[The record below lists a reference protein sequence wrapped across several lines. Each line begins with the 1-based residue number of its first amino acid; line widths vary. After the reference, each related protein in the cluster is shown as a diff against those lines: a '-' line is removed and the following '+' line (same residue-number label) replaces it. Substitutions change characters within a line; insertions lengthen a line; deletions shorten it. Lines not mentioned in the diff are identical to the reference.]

1 MPKFVVTHVEHLD
14 DAGDPNGFNALVYLH
29 LPNGDVEAKARY
41 RSAGL
46 KRLEPGDTIVAEG
59 QFKISLDCQ
68 PELMIF
74 VYEKYTFNGDID
86 ENDIIG
92 PLLRNS
98 MCVCAGERVCVY
110 VCVCVCACALL
121 APCLRPQLLF
131 HVGFEMTTFIKL
143 IPSPNPNQRPSCWS
157 SCRCKQLLKSMTTT
171 TSCTPSRPCTSST
184 TQPPGRR
191 SRCTSP
197 ASSPPTTRSCSP

>member
-98 MCVCAGERVCVY
+98 MWRVCVY
-110 VCVCVCACALL
+110 VCVYVCVCA
-121 APCLRPQLLF
+121 R
-131 HVGFEMTTFIKL
+131 V
-143 IPSPNPNQRPSCWS
+143 
-157 SCRCKQLLKSMTTT
+157 RC
-171 TSCTPSRPCTSST
+171 
-184 TQPPGRR
+184 
-191 SRCTSP
+191 
-197 ASSPPTTRSCSP
+197 